1 VDAAVL
7 VGLPRGLAEQTV
19 IATVEGAA
27 ALLRSRGPDFI
38 KLRAEVTSPGG
49 VTAVGLRELELGAV
63 RGAILRAVQE
73 GHARA
78 RELGR

>member
-1 VDAAVL
+1 
-7 VGLPRGLAEQTV
+7 
-19 IATVEGAA
+19 
-27 ALLRSRGPDFI
+27 
-38 KLRAEVTSPGG
+38 
-49 VTAVGLRELELGAV
+49 LELGAV